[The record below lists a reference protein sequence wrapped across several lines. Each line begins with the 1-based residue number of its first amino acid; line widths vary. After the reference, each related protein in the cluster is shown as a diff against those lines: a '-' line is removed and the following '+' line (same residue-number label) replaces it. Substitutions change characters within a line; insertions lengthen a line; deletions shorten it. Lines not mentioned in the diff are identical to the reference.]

1 MKVLKFIVVYAA
13 CLFLLSA
20 FIGTGHPEW
29 SYVFVGVI
37 SLVIAIKL
45 AGSELFG
52 KLPSVITHEQVEA
65 AVEQH
70 LVKISACNTWPEKML
85 NCAKSLGYLDALV
98 DSKTIDKA
106 LWNKL
111 TEKILIL
118 AANESKDKP
127 TGDA

>member
-1 MKVLKFIVVYAA
+1 MKALKFIAVYAA

-37 SLVIAIKL
+37 SLVISIMIDGDAL
-45 AGSELFG
+45 SGNT
-52 KLPSVITHEQVEA
+52 PSVTHEQVEA

>member
-37 SLVIAIKL
+37 SLVISIKI
-45 AGSELFG
+45 AGDALSG
-52 KLPSVITHEQVEA
+52 NTPSVTPKQVEEA
-65 AVEQH
+65 METH
-70 LVKISACNTWPEKML
+70 MEKISACNTWPEKML